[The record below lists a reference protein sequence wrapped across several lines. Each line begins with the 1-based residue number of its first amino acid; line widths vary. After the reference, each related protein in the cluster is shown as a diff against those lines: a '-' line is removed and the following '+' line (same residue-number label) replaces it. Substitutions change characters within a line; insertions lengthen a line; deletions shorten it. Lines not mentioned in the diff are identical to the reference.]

1 MTSAIF
7 QNFWHPLPPYRQ
19 FFSNICRQF
28 LPIFDPYP
36 PPNCRRRLWTAPK
49 IIPKLLGNIFIS
61 VWVYLMYRIL
71 NLNQSSMTII
81 SFYLCMTCY
90 NWTWKLEWKQVILMA
105 TLLGRFA
112 GFAHSGRELGEL
124 KLRPF
129 LYRKILTIQFTSPI
143 HRYFFFS

>member
-1 MTSAIF
+1 MYLGTFFLHLQIEEKLSRPEKQLFILELF
-7 QNFWHPLPPYRQ
+7 YFSPY
-19 FFSNICRQF
+19 
-28 LPIFDPYP
+28 
-36 PPNCRRRLWTAPK
+36 K

-61 VWVYLMYRIL
+61 VWVYLMYWIL

-129 LYRKILTIQFTSPI
+129 LYRKILNIQFTSPI
-143 HRYFFFS
+143 HRYFFLVRKISN